1 MKVLILGATG
11 FIGSALLDRLVSDG
25 HMVTGLGRH
34 VARAR
39 LKRPQA
45 QWFAADL
52 ADMRAASDWRGLVEA
67 HDVIVNCAG
76 ALQDGLADDVG
87 ATQETAMLAL
97 YAAAKAS
104 PVRIVQISAPQNSAS
119 LGGAGSDS
127 AFLATKFRADKALA
141 ASGVAHVILRPALVL
156 GRNAHGGSAL
166 LRALAALPFAIPLVH
181 VGSRVETVAMSDV
194 AEAVSA
200 AVAGLM
206 PEGSDLVLG
215 DETPPTL
222 GELVALHREWLGL
235 PAARTVSLPAALA
248 APVGFLADIAGR
260 LGWRSPL
267 RSTALS
273 VMAGGVSA
281 AGWTRA
287 PGPFLSARQSLS
299 ANPSGVQDLWF
310 ARLYLLKPLMVVG
323 LSLFWLL
330 SGLIPLFAFD
340 AARQHFLRFL
350 ADGPATAMT
359 LATCLADIA
368 LGITVLVRPLA
379 KRALLGMLALT
390 FGYLVTASLVEP
402 ALWADPLGPL
412 VKVLPSILAT
422 LATLAILDER

>member
-11 FIGSALLDRLVSDG
+11 FIGSALLDRLASDG
-25 HMVTGLGRH
+25 HAVTGLGRN
-34 VARAR
+34 VARSR
-39 LKRPQA
+39 LKRPEA
-45 QWFAADL
+45 RWLAADL
-52 ADMRAASDWRGLVEA
+52 ARMRDASDWKPLIES

-76 ALQDGLADDVG
+76 ALQDGLADEVA

-104 PVRIVQISAPQNSAS
+104 PIRIVQISAPR
-119 LGGAGSDS
+119 GGAGSDS
-127 AFLATKFRADKALA
+127 AFLATKFRADEALA

-166 LRALAALPFAIPLVH
+166 LRALAALPFVTPLVH
-181 VGSRVETVAMSDV
+181 AEARVETVALSDV

-206 PEGSDLVLG
+206 PDGSDVVLG
-215 DETPPTL
+215 HKEPPTL
-222 GELVALHREWLGL
+222 AELVALHRQWLGL
-235 PAARTVSLPAALA
+235 PVARTVRLPPALA
-248 APVGFLADIAGR
+248 APVGLLADLAGR

-281 AGWTRA
+281 QDGARA
-287 PGPFLSARQSLS
+287 AVPFLSARQSLS
-299 ANPSGVQDLWF
+299 AAPSGVQDLWF
-310 ARLYLLKPLMVVG
+310 ARLYLLKPLMIVG

-330 SGLIPLFAFD
+330 SGAIPLFD
-340 AARQHFLRFL
+340 LDGARQHFLRFV
-350 ADGPATAMT
+350 DHGPATALT
-359 LATCLADIA
+359 LATCFADIA
-368 LGITVLVRPLA
+368 LGVAVLLRPWA
-379 KRALLGMLALT
+379 RRALFGMLALSVA
-390 FGYLVTASLVEP
+390 YLASATLVEP
-402 ALWADPLGPL
+402 GLWADPLGPL
-412 VKVLPSILAT
+412 VKVLPSLLLT